1 MKQPLSVIVPC
12 KNESRNIGA
21 CIESFYSIADEIV
34 IADSGSTD
42 DTLLI
47 AATYDKV
54 RIIEREYRTSGDFK
68 NWAIPQATHAWIL
81 IVDADERIKSDLA
94 DEIVEVLTAGPKH
107 DGYWIFRENHF
118 LGHRLK
124 FGDARRDSVLRLFH
138 RDKGRYEG
146 PSDHGEVI
154 ISTGKVGRMRS
165 KMAHYTIWD
174 YDQLFYKYRRYTTLQ
189 AQQWDE
195 KGVDTSYFKLLVR
208 PAFRFFR
215 EFILQ
220 GSILD
225 GKAGLQ
231 TAWMAAFYS
240 FSKQAR
246 LFERKH
252 GIDQDVLD
260 PPITLEQRESLRASI
275 IGKVESEG
283 RSKRSRKAG

>member
-21 CIESFYSIADEIV
+21 CIESFYSIADEII

-54 RIIEREYRTSGDFK
+54 RIIEREYRDSGDFK
-68 NWAIPQATHAWIL
+68 NWAIPQAAHPWVL
-81 IVDADERIKSDLA
+81 LVDADERIKPRLA
-94 DEIVEVLTAGPKH
+94 DEIVAVLTDGPKH
-107 DGYWIFRENHF
+107 NGYWIFRENYF
-118 LGHRLK
+118 MGHRLK
-124 FGDARRDSVLRLFH
+124 FGDARRDAVIRLFH
-138 RDKGRYEG
+138 RDLSRYEG
-146 PSDHGEVI
+146 PSDHGEVAI
-154 ISTGKVGRMRS
+154 ASGSIGRLRN
-165 KMAHYTIWD
+165 KMPHYTMWE
-174 YDQLFYKYRRYTTLQ
+174 YDQLLHKYKRYTTLQ

-225 GKAGLQ
+225 GKVGLQ

-246 LFERKH
+246 LFECKH
-252 GIDQDVLD
+252 GIDQDELD
-260 PPITLEQRESLRASI
+260 PPVTLEQRERL
-275 IGKVESEG
+275 KMSEPGAEVDG
-283 RSKRSRKAG
+283 RIRKAA